1 MSSQLTYEAFADFF
15 IKADTD
21 RSMEL
26 SIDELIESLSKHGYV
41 GKEQQ
46 IRRAFKDADTDGDG
60 QISFE
65 EYMTAMGFTL
75 IKKHKGTALWRSFQE
90 FDKSNSGFVVYTQ
103 VEIILQRVRKHFIF
117 SEYRKLTDLAAK
129 MKDSNGKLNYMDY
142 VHELV
147 KMGLIEIEGITEL
160 KEAKQKIAEREVKE
174 EVTAQQT
181 QQVTMTAK
189 PGETVA
195 AASPLEEAPGFPRL
209 AVNKPAEASTQNA
222 AAGLKMPPKTQ
233 PKPGQAPPPGQ
244 KVASPTSP
252 AKTPPATPPGKAET
266 PKAAEPPLPKQEPP
280 KPEAPKQEPPKQEQP
295 KPEPPKPAA
304 EPEQPKPEPPKP
316 AAEPEPPKP
325 AAEPKAEAAS
335 VSVQLEQPKPVEPE
349 PPKPAEPEPPK
360 KEEPE
365 PPKAAEPEVPKAA
378 EPEQPKPVEP
388 EEPAPVQEVVV
399 VQPEPENKA
408 DNEAEQAKPEEPMT
422 PVDVQVA
429 EVKEVADTQPEVA
442 VCPGAGVPWSIS
454 THYLTRNANEAMGI
468 LGDIPELGSW
478 QPSQTVLA
486 TENPAGSGNW
496 TCSLSLPPNTPF
508 EWKWVVVPLS
518 RGWVSRWEL
527 DPNPPRGN
535 RKSNSGPGPKTVH
548 YAWID

>member
-189 PGETVA
+189 
-195 AASPLEEAPGFPRL
+195 
-209 AVNKPAEASTQNA
+209 
-222 AAGLKMPPKTQ
+222 
-233 PKPGQAPPPGQ
+233 
-244 KVASPTSP
+244 P